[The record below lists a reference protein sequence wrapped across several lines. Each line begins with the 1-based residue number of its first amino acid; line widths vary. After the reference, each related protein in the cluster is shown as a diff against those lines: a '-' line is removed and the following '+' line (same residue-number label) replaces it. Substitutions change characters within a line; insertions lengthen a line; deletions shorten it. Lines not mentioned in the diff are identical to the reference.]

1 MCKVGHWEASHVCPQ
16 TWPSFSALIQLLKWK
31 LYLCQCVEQHA
42 LVLVCV
48 VSFYG
53 KPIAMC
59 GGVWWYGFL
68 PDPVSEILLAGI
80 APKCMLQIAQWWCES
95 SSHDWET
102 WCTGA
107 QYLLREIWNWKAWS
121 ARARACVCVCMT
133 VHASLCVGNVHT
145 VHTYVFWWW
154 MWYVCMISF
163 RTGTG
168 TGNGRVSL
176 WLRIFSPISIRTSSS

>member
-68 PDPVSEILLAGI
+68 PDPVFGNSISWYSTQMHASN
-80 APKCMLQIAQWWCES
+80 S
-95 SSHDWET
+95 SVMVWEFIT
-102 WCTGA
+102 WLGDLVYRGTVLTEGN
-107 QYLLREIWNWKAWS
+107 LELKGLK
-121 ARARACVCVCMT
+121 RACARVCVCLHDCARVSVCGERT
-133 VHASLCVGNVHT
+133 YC
-145 VHTYVFWWW
+145 TYVCLLVVDV
-154 MWYVCMISF
+154 VCMYDI
-163 RTGTG
+163 
-168 TGNGRVSL
+168 
-176 WLRIFSPISIRTSSS
+176 I